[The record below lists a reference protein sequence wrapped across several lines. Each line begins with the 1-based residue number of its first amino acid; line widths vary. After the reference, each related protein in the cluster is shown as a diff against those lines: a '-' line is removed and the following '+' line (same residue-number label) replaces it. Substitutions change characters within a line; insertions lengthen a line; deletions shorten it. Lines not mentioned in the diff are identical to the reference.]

1 MKSPTTHLPIV
12 IAALYQ
18 FARLE
23 DCAALRDALE
33 QVCDHHGLKG
43 TLLLAPEG
51 INGTIAG
58 SREGIDAVLAWLRSD
73 ARLAKLEHKE
83 SLHAE
88 QPFYRMKVRLKKEI
102 VTLGVPGIDPNL
114 QVGQYVE
121 PKDWNAL
128 IQDPDVV
135 VVDTRNHYEY
145 EVGTFQGAIDP
156 ETTTFREF
164 PDYVDGHLNP
174 ERHKKVAMFCTGG
187 IRCEKATALMLSRG
201 FKEVFHLQGG
211 ILKYLE
217 EVPASESLWEG
228 ECFVFDERVTVGH
241 GLAPGDYELCR
252 GCRMPVSAEDRQSPD
267 YRVGVCC
274 PRCADQLTE
283 DKAARCAERHRQV
296 KLAEARHELH
306 VGRVDER
313 SAG

>member
-1 MKSPTTHLPIV
+1 MKNNSSLPTIV
-12 IAALYQ
+12 VAALYQ
-18 FARLE
+18 FAPLD
-23 DCAALRDALE
+23 DCAPLRDALE
-33 QVCDHHGLKG
+33 GVCEAHGIKG

-58 SREGIDAVLAWLRSD
+58 TRDGIDGVLAWLRSD
-73 ARLAKLEHKE
+73 PRLAKMEHKE
-83 SLHAE
+83 SLHDT

-102 VTLGVPGIDPNL
+102 VTLGVPGIDPNVR
-114 QVGQYVE
+114 VGHYVA

-135 VVDTRNHYEY
+135 VVDTRNHYEF

-156 ETTTFREF
+156 ETTSFREF
-164 PDYVDGHLNP
+164 PDYVDQQLDP
-174 ERHKKVAMFCTGG
+174 ARHKKVAMFCTGG
-187 IRCEKATALMLSRG
+187 IRCEKATSLMLAKG
-201 FKEVFHLQGG
+201 FEEVFHLQGG

-241 GLAPGDYELCR
+241 GLVPGDYELCR
-252 GCRMPVSAEDRQSPD
+252 GCRMPVSVEDRQSPEFQP
-267 YRVGVCC
+267 GVCC
-274 PRCADQLTE
+274 PRCAEKLTE
-283 DKAARCAERHRQV
+283 EKAARCAERHRQV
-296 KLAEARHELH
+296 KLAEARNELH

>member
-1 MKSPTTHLPIV
+1 MKNPLNSQTIV
-12 IAALYQ
+12 VAALYQ
-18 FARLE
+18 FAPLD
-23 DCAALRDALE
+23 DCATLRDTLE
-33 QVCDHHGLKG
+33 AVCTAHGLKG

-58 SREGIDAVLAWLRSD
+58 TRAGVDGVLAWLRSD
-73 ARLAKLEHKE
+73 PRLAKMEHKE
-83 SLHAE
+83 SLHDA
-88 QPFYRMKVRLKKEI
+88 QPFYRMKVRIKKEI
-102 VTLGVPGIDPNL
+102 VTLGVPGIDPNIR
-114 QVGQYVE
+114 VGHYVA

-135 VVDTRNHYEY
+135 VVDTRNHYEF

-164 PDYVDGHLNP
+164 PDYVDQHLDP
-174 ERHKKVAMFCTGG
+174 ARHKKVAMFCTGG
-187 IRCEKATALMLSRG
+187 IRCEKATSLMLARG
-201 FKEVFHLQGG
+201 FEEVFHLQGG

-241 GLAPGDYELCR
+241 GLLPGDYELCR

-267 YRVGVCC
+267 FRPGVCC
-274 PRCADQLTE
+274 LRCAHELTD

-296 KLAEARHELH
+296 KLAEARNELH

>member
-1 MKSPTTHLPIV
+1 MENNPLQPTTV
-12 IAALYQ
+12 VAALYQ
-18 FARLE
+18 FAPLD

-33 QVCDHHGLKG
+33 AHCNAQGIKG

-58 SREGIDAVLAWLRSD
+58 SRAGIDAVLGWLRAD
-73 ARLAKLEHKE
+73 PRLARLEHKE
-83 SLHAE
+83 SLHDA
-88 QPFYRMKVRLKKEI
+88 QPFYRMKVRIKKEI

-114 QVGQYVE
+114 QVGRYVA

-135 VVDTRNHYEY
+135 VVDTRNHYECQ
-145 EVGTFQGAIDP
+145 VGTFQGAIDP

-164 PDYVDGHLNP
+164 PDYVDQHLDP
-174 ERHKKVAMFCTGG
+174 ARHKKVAMFCTGG
-187 IRCEKATALMLSRG
+187 IRCEKATSLMLAKG
-201 FKEVFHLQGG
+201 FEEVFHLQGG

-228 ECFVFDERVTVGH
+228 DCFVFDERVTVGH
-241 GLAPGDYELCR
+241 GLVPGDYELCR
-252 GCRMPVSAEDRQSPD
+252 GCRMPVSTEDRQSPD
-267 YRVGVCC
+267 FQPGVCC

-283 DKAARCAERHRQV
+283 EKAARCAERHRQV
-296 KLAEARHELH
+296 KLAEARNELH
-306 VGRVDER
+306 VGRVGER
-313 SAG
+313 STG

>member
-1 MKSPTTHLPIV
+1 MNSSIAQPSIV

-18 FARLE
+18 FARLD
-23 DCAALRDALE
+23 DCATLRDALE
-33 QVCDHHGLKG
+33 QVCESHGLKG

-51 INGTIAG
+51 INGTVAG
-58 SREGIDAVLAWLRSD
+58 SRAGIDGVLAWLRSD
-73 ARLAKLEHKE
+73 ARLARLEHKE
-83 SLHAE
+83 SLHEE

-102 VTLGVPGIDPNL
+102 VTLGVPGIDPNV
-114 QVGQYVE
+114 QVGQYVA

-135 VVDTRNHYEY
+135 VVDTRNHYEF
-145 EVGTFQGAIDP
+145 EVGTFQGALDP

-174 ERHKKVAMFCTGG
+174 EQHKKVAMFCTGG

-241 GLAPGDYELCR
+241 GLVPGDYELCR

-267 YRVGVCC
+267 FQPGVCC

-306 VGRVDER
+306 VGRVDAR

>member
-1 MKSPTTHLPIV
+1 MNTTTDHPSIV
-12 IAALYQ
+12 IAALYH
-18 FARLE
+18 FARLD
-23 DCAALRDALE
+23 DCAALRGVLQ
-33 QVCDHHGLKG
+33 QVCDAHGLKG

-58 SREGIDAVLAWLRSD
+58 TRAGIDAVLAWLRSD
-73 ARLAKLEHKE
+73 PRLAKLEHKE

-88 QPFYRMKVRLKKEI
+88 QPFYRMKVRLKQEI
-102 VTLGVPGIDPNL
+102 VTLGVPGIDPNV

-121 PKDWNAL
+121 PGDWNAL

-135 VVDTRNHYEY
+135 VVDTRNHYEF
-145 EVGTFQGAIDP
+145 EVGTFEGAIDP

-164 PDYVDGHLNP
+164 PAYVDQHLDP
-174 ERHKKVAMFCTGG
+174 SRHRKVAMFCTGG
-187 IRCEKATALMLSRG
+187 IRCEKATALMLAKG
-201 FKEVFHLQGG
+201 FEEVFHLRGG

-217 EVPASESLWEG
+217 EVPAAESLWRG

-252 GCRMPVSAEDRQSPD
+252 GCRMPVSAEDRLSPD
-267 YRVGVCC
+267 YRAGVCC

-283 DKAARCAERHRQV
+283 EKSARCAERHRQV
-296 KLAEARHELH
+296 KLAEERNELH
-306 VGRVDER
+306 VGRVDQR

>member
-1 MKSPTTHLPIV
+1 MKNHDLQHTIV
-12 IAALYQ
+12 VAALYQ
-18 FARLE
+18 FARVR
-23 DCAALRDALE
+23 DCVALRDALE
-33 QVCDHHGLKG
+33 ALCDAHQVKG
-43 TLLLAPEG
+43 TLLIASEG

-58 SREGIDAVLAWLRSD
+58 TRSGIDAVLAWLRAD
-73 ARLAKLEHKE
+73 PCFAQLEHKE
-83 SLHAE
+83 SLHDA
-88 QPFYRMKVRLKKEI
+88 QPFYRMKVRIKKEI

-114 QVGQYVE
+114 QVGRYVA

-135 VVDTRNHYEY
+135 VVDTRNHYEC
-145 EVGTFQGAIDP
+145 EVGTFHGAIDP
-156 ETTTFREF
+156 KTSTFREF
-164 PDYVDGHLNP
+164 PEYVDQHLDP
-174 ERHKKVAMFCTGG
+174 ARHKRVAMFCTGG
-187 IRCEKATALMLSRG
+187 IRCEKATSLMLAKG
-201 FKEVFHLQGG
+201 FQEVFHLQGG

-241 GLAPGDYELCR
+241 GLVPGDYELCR

-267 YRVGVCC
+267 FQPGVCC
-274 PRCADQLTE
+274 PRCIDQLTDE
-283 DKAARCAERHRQV
+283 KAARCAERHRQV
-296 KLAEARHELH
+296 KLAEARNEIH